1 MEDHLII
8 ESLEQD
14 DDFSHPGTLHI
25 LQQYDAFS
33 FIQKQ
38 CSGSRPEIL
47 IMVQFFLGFS
57 FLHCLTVLRV

>member
-1 MEDHLII
+1 MTT
-8 ESLEQD
+8 
-14 DDFSHPGTLHI
+14 FPTPTLHI

-47 IMVQFFLGFS
+47 IMQSQAISLEQ
-57 FLHCLTVLRV
+57 L